1 MTEMN
6 EFEHDMVAYAKSRLL
21 NILDKEYFDPVKAYF
36 AMRSAVNILDK
47 ALGLEE
53 TYSNE
58 QN

>member
-1 MTEMN
+1 MN